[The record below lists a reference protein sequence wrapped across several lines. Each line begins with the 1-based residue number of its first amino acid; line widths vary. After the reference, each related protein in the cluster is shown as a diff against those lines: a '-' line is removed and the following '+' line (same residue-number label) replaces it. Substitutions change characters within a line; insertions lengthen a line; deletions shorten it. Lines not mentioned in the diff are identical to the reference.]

1 MRTSSSV
8 DLALVRRHD
17 VPNRRHRTRAC
28 RVGYTVGHFSPL
40 RDESSLDASLAFAR
54 ARVRAHRV
62 DASTKS
68 TPSRVFASSSPVVV
82 SRLDRR
88 PASTRPSG
96 STHSQ
101 PLRLHVLS
109 NTSTCNIQ
117 YISIHLLKTH
127 NHGRAALHRSLRST
141 RRIRP
146 SRDDTPTRA
155 LDASVD
161 DTPRRRLA
169 TASRRASR

>member
-1 MRTSSSV
+1 MPSRLHCGT
-8 DLALVRRHD
+8 LFHLFGT
-17 VPNRRHRTRAC
+17 NRVST
-28 RVGYTVGHFSPL
+28 PL
-40 RDESSLDASLAFAR
+40 SRSR

-62 DASTKS
+62 DASTKF

-101 PLRLHVLS
+101 PLGLHVLS
-109 NTSTCNIQ
+109 NTSKCTIQ

-127 NHGRAALHRSLRST
+127 NHGRAALNSRST
-141 RRIRP
+141 RCIRP